1 MEIRDKKGNIIRTN
15 RIDFLLSKMK
25 QRGYFNDI
33 IRYAYTE
40 DYDIDES
47 LQMIEILGKSRT
59 QKFVIDDE
67 NRFTYT
73 NLIKWAH
80 GDASMQCLDPNSKEH
95 VKGNLKRGIYIAGN
109 TGTGKSWALEIIVT
123 YCRLMG
129 FQITFDDKQTSLSW
143 ANLSADDICS
153 KFANTGNIEG
163 IKKNNILGIQD
174 LGAEP
179 VECCFMGNKLE
190 VMRNVIET
198 RGDKS
203 DNITLFTSNL
213 PMSHKA
219 LFDRYGDR
227 VASRLVEMC
236 NYFEIK
242 GQDRRKL

>member
-1 MEIRDKKGNIIRTN
+1 MEIKDEKGKIIRTN
-15 RIDFLLSKMK
+15 RIDILLSKMK

-33 IRYAYTE
+33 IRYSYTK
-40 DYDIDES
+40 DFDINES

-73 NLIKWAH
+73 NLIKWVH
-80 GDASMQCLDPNSKEH
+80 GDDSMLCLDPTSKEQ
-95 VKGNLKRGIYIAGN
+95 VRGNLKRGIYIAGN
-109 TGTGKSWALEIIVT
+109 TGTGKSWALEIIVA
-123 YCRLMG
+123 YSRIMG
-129 FQITFDDKQTSLSW
+129 FHITFDDQQTSLSW

-153 KFANTGNIEG
+153 KFTNTGNIES
-163 IKKNNILGIQD
+163 IKNNNILGIQD

-179 VECCFMGNKLE
+179 MECCFMGNKLE

-198 RGDKS
+198 RGDRT
-203 DNITLFTSNL
+203 DYITLFTSNL

-219 LFDRYGDR
+219 LLDRYGDR

>member
-1 MEIRDKKGNIIRTN
+1 MEIKDEKGKIIRTN
-15 RIDFLLSKMK
+15 RIDILLSKMK

-33 IRYAYTE
+33 IRYSYTE
-40 DYDIDES
+40 DFDINES

-73 NLIKWAH
+73 NLIKWVH

-109 TGTGKSWALEIIVT
+109 TGTGKSWALEIIVA
-123 YCRLMG
+123 YSRMMG
-129 FQITFDDKQTSLSW
+129 FQITFDDKQTALSW
-143 ANLSADDICS
+143 ANISADDICS
-153 KFANTGNIEG
+153 KFSNTGNIDG
-163 IKKNNILGIQD
+163 IKNNNILGIQD

-179 VECCFMGNKLE
+179 LECCFMGNKLE

-219 LFDRYGDR
+219 LVDRYGDR